1 MILVFTFQLN
11 LGKKIEKKIEV
22 LDEESLVYISM
33 GLDEDDDKDI
43 AIRLYKYD
51 SDSTKWNQVYQNDNL
66 KFENGMRKL
75 ILYSKEPALYK
86 IIFDNRSSWIS
97 KKTLFYRFVF
107 LKPIILVVN
116 NLLLLTFSISL
127 LT

>member
-1 MILVFTFQLN
+1 
-11 LGKKIEKKIEV
+11 
-22 LDEESLVYISM
+22 M

-75 ILYSKEPALYK
+75 IIYSKETALYK
-86 IIFDNRSSWIS
+86 IIFDNKSSWIS
-97 KKTLFYRFVF
+97 KKTLLYRFVF
-107 LKPIILVVN
+107 LKPIIN
-116 NLLLLTFSISL
+116 KKE
-127 LT
+127 